1 VSSRSFVRWGIL
13 AHGLAVA
20 ACADMAPPGV
30 AARALPAYQG
40 RAAELFD
47 DAIEASAV
55 GYDLGGMGPKKV
67 ARDLAEL
74 AQSADSIV
82 RARVVTVTVD
92 PGPSGASWQV
102 GLHPV
107 ATVGG
112 TSPSDEDFTL
122 VIRSSD
128 PSSGLLRA
136 VEQHLVGTTFVA
148 FTREFVAISGEQGPP
163 VPALHFHIVRDSRE
177 ELDAI
182 RAALVLGEV
191 R

>member
-1 VSSRSFVRWGIL
+1 VSSRFFVRWGIL
-13 AHGLAVA
+13 VHGLAVA
-20 ACADMAPPGV
+20 ACAGMAPPG
-30 AARALPAYQG
+30 APTRQLPPYGG
-40 RAAELFD
+40 RATELFD

-55 GYDLGGMGPKKV
+55 GYDLGGMGPRKV

-74 AQSADSIV
+74 AQSADSII
-82 RARVVTVTVD
+82 RARVVTVTTD
-92 PGPSGASWQV
+92 PGPSGESWQL

-107 ATVGG
+107 SAIGG
-112 TSPSDEDFTL
+112 SSPRDEDFTL

-128 PSSGLLRA
+128 PSAGLLRT
-136 VEQHLVGTTFVA
+136 VELRLVGTTFIA
-148 FTREFVAISGEQGPP
+148 FTREFSGTSSEHAPTIP
-163 VPALHFHIVRDSRE
+163 VLHFHIVPDSRE